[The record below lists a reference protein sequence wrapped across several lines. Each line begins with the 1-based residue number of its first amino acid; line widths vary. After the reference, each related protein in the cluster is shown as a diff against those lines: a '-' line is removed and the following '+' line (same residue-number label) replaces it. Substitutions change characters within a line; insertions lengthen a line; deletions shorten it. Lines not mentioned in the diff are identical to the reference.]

1 MSPYRRKGGA
11 SYYITLRWKGW
22 PRIRLATGTSNK
34 SRAIAMERTLHALKS
49 AGRRDILTLIGDGR
63 LRLDAVHD
71 AHTRN
76 PAELEQLRAR
86 VGSPR
91 LGDLVDR
98 WLAWLRS
105 PAGVS
110 PRTKRRYAPRSVDR
124 YAVSWEGF
132 FAVLARG
139 REATLSDLTRGF
151 VLDYRRS
158 RVRATGGRKR
168 LESKAASLSSATL
181 NRDLA
186 ALGAFLTWARDV
198 EGLTVERPRMPRERE
213 SRGRERWFSGEE
225 LARFAA
231 HCPAEWWPFFAT
243 LFYTGTR
250 LGEAQGLRGG
260 DVLLHAKR
268 ILIHEGTRRVKTR
281 EAVRDLPIAPPLERV
296 LAVHLARVAP
306 GPDDLVFPGPPQDYG
321 TARRTWRAICKVA
334 EIAGATP
341 HDARH
346 TFAVHA
352 AQAGIPIV
360 RLQKLL
366 GHADPTMTM
375 RYMKHAPEAYLDQ
388 DAAAIVARMTTVVD
402 PETAARADAARR
414 ELKPA

>member
-1 MSPYRRKGGA
+1 V
-11 SYYITLRWKGW
+11 W
-22 PRIRLATGTSNK
+22 
-34 SRAIAMERTLHALKS
+34 
-49 AGRRDILTLIGDGR
+49 
-63 LRLDAVHD
+63 
-71 AHTRN
+71 
-76 PAELEQLRAR
+76 
-86 VGSPR
+86 
-91 LGDLVDR
+91 
-98 WLAWLRS
+98 
-105 PAGVS
+105 
-110 PRTKRRYAPRSVDR
+110 
-124 YAVSWEGF
+124 
-132 FAVLARG
+132 
-139 REATLSDLTRGF
+139 
-151 VLDYRRS
+151 
-158 RVRATGGRKR
+158 ATGGRKR
-168 LESKAASLSSATL
+168 LEAKAASVSAATL

-213 SRGRERWFSGEE
+213 SRGRERWLSGEE
-225 LARFAA
+225 LARFTD
-231 HCPAEWWPFFAT
+231 HCPGEWWPFSAT
-243 LFYTGTR
+243 LFYTGAR

-281 EAVRDLPIAPPLERV
+281 EAVRDLPIAPALERV
-296 LAVHLARVAP
+296 LAGHLARVVP
-306 GPDDLVFPGPPQDYG
+306 GPDDLVFPGSPQDYG
-321 TARRTWRAICKVA
+321 TVRRTWGAICKLA

-375 RYMKHAPEAYLDQ
+375 RYMKHAPEADLDQ
-388 DAAAIVARMTTVVD
+388 DAAAIVARMTATVN
-402 PETAARADAARR
+402 PEMAARADAARR